1 MEENRPNHI
10 VLNHDK
16 DEIFGLAAGNMYYI
30 ITIMSIYEY
39 FTCIYE
45 YLRVFTSILRVFTCI
60 LRVFYVYLWV
70 FTCIYVYFTSIY
82 EYLRVKIIKI
92 SRV

>member
-45 YLRVFTSILRVFTCI
+45 Y
-60 LRVFYVYLWV
+60 
-70 FTCIYVYFTSIY
+70 FTCIYVYFTCILRVFVSIY
-82 EYLRVKIIKI
+82 VYLRVFYEYFYSKWGVKTIKI
-92 SRV
+92 AHPIWVK